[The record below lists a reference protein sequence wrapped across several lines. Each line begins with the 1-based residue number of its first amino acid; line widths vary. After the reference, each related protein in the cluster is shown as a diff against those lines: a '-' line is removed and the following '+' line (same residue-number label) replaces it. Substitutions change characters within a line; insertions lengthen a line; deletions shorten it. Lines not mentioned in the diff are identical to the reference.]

1 MAASLDNCSA
11 VSLRID
17 RSDIRTSSRGSGR
30 SFVYV
35 LPCRDADL
43 VKIGYSRSPLQ
54 RFETLHPRWFDYFD
68 LDGGALV
75 EFERVGDAR
84 RTERDFLVRFAAQRA
99 IAPYVV
105 PKAAAGHTEWHAGV
119 QEAALERARAVC
131 AEGGLALHAPLRGWL
146 RAELGSRLDRQSR
159 PFDSDRSSSAIRRRC
174 AMGRS
179 HALARGRWALAGCS
193 RRQRARRAAQQPG
206 LARAR
211 SAGRLSR
218 GTRSVYSLAGE
229 A

>member
-17 RSDIRTSSRGSGR
+17 RSDIRTRSRGSGR

-54 RFETLHPRWFDYFD
+54 RFETLHPRWFEYFD

-146 RAELGSRLDRQSR
+146 RAELGSRLDRLHDWSR
-159 PFDSDRSSSAIRRRC
+159 
-174 AMGRS
+174 AMLEAVEYERFNPVDGK
-179 HALARGRWALAGCS
+179 AG
-193 RRQRARRAAQQPG
+193 QP
-206 LARAR
+206 ARALR
-211 SAGRLSR
+211 DALDACTALDLPLDALLPDAVLRWHR
-218 GTRSVYSLAGE
+218 AERE
-229 A
+229 R